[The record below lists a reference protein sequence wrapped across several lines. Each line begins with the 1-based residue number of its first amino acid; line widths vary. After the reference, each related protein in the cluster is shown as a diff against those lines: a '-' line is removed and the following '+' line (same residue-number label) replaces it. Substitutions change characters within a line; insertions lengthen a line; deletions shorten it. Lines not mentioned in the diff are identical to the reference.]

1 VSKPLLVATE
11 LRRDYADLHAFAATS
26 VEVGPG
32 EVVALVGPN
41 GAGKSTFLKLAA
53 GLLEPTDGDVAVGG
67 APAGSLE
74 ARAATSFVPDVPVLY
89 DDLSLNEQLEY
100 IAALHGVTEARPR
113 ADMLLDRLGLAE
125 RGDDL
130 PATFSHGMR
139 QKASLALAFVRPFE
153 LLLADEPF
161 DGLDPRS
168 RTALVELVADAV
180 AGGASAI
187 VSTHRADFLDQ
198 ATRCIVL
205 HDGTVS
211 YDGSADADAHATI
224 AAMG

>member
-1 VSKPLLVATE
+1 VSDPLLVASR
-11 LRRDYADLHAFAATS
+11 LSRDYGGLHAFAATTI
-26 VEVGPG
+26 EVAAG
-32 EVVALVGPN
+32 ELVALVGPN

-53 GLLEPTDGDVAVGG
+53 GLLEPTDGEVAVNG
-67 APAGSLE
+67 APAGSLP
-74 ARAATSFVPDVPVLY
+74 ARAATAYVPDIPVLY
-89 DDLSLNEQLEY
+89 DDLSLREQLEY
-100 IAALHGVTEARPR
+100 IAGLHGVSDWEPR
-113 ADMLLDRLGLAE
+113 ADELLELLGLSD

-130 PATFSHGMR
+130 PATFSRGMR
-139 QKASLALAFVRPFE
+139 QKASLAIAFVRPFE

-168 RTALVELVADAV
+168 RTALVDLIAEAAADG
-180 AGGASAI
+180 AGAI

-205 HDGTVS
+205 TDGEIG
-211 YDGSADADAHATI
+211 YDGPADADADAAI